1 MLTFQ
6 LFSLLSTAIFFIFF
20 FYHLKQLP
28 KTKGQKFNRHLG
40 LAMGFSLILFIAEMT
55 LYMMSESLFGYG
67 ETSNISGIFGLFGFG
82 FSFYIIYKWI
92 YPFIKKGGYRDDSS
106 VGHHLHFQFIMFY
119 LILFMIIMT
128 IQSILLSIL
137 IYSLF

>member
-6 LFSLLSTAIFFIFF
+6 LLSLLSTAIFFIFF

-28 KTKGQKFNRHLG
+28 KLNGQKLNRHLG
-40 LAMGFSLILFIAEMT
+40 LAMGVSLLLFIADMT

-67 ETSNISGIFGLFGFG
+67 QTSNVSGIFGLLGFG
-82 FSFYIIYKWI
+82 FSFFIIYKWI

-119 LILFMIIMT
+119 LILFIVIMT
-128 IQSILLSIL
+128 TQSILSSIF